1 MAAHARSQDNSQW
14 LKNSTGL
21 GDGKLA
27 IPAAIKHV
35 SPAWITAKM
44 KWLYLRGIAKHEIGA
59 FRSNDRVG
67 FRMLVPT
74 QAGCN

>member
-44 KWLYLRGIAKHEIGA
+44 KWLYLRGMPNMKLEPFATTTG
-59 FRSNDRVG
+59 
-67 FRMLVPT
+67 
-74 QAGCN
+74 